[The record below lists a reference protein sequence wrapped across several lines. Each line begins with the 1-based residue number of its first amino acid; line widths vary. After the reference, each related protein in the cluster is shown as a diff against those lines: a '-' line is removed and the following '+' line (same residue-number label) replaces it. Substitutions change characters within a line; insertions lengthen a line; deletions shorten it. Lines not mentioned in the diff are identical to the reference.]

1 MPTRTRTPDLLAPAG
16 QVPRPELPAAATPDQ
31 PPAQA
36 GKAAHDRP
44 PAQAGKAA
52 DDGKAAQDEPADR
65 AVHAGELDQDGESLW
80 SGLRLV
86 AVPAGWPPYD
96 CETHGAACPAADLEA
111 DRMPPRSEAA
121 DKAASAW
128 NAVPAPAGASART
141 SGVAEAGKGEA
152 GTGEARVRGPDQTPG
167 LRVAWAGQFAQ
178 VLVEVLA
185 GYRPSKQ
192 LIPLTTERVRAHVDL
207 LSCAVATGQRPR
219 IQRVMTS
226 RPAAGVVEMTMVVS
240 FGPRSRALAT
250 RFEHVP
256 ARPPVPGRPARPARW
271 LCTEIEA
278 DLPDLAT

>member
-36 GKAAHDRP
+36 GKAAHDGP
-44 PAQAGKAA
+44 
-52 DDGKAAQDEPADR
+52 AAQDRPAGGP
-65 AVHAGELDQDGESLW
+65 VHAGELDQDVEPPW

-111 DRMPPRSEAA
+111 GHMPPRSEAA
-121 DKAASAW
+121 DEAALAW
-128 NAVPAPAGASART
+128 NAVPASAGANART
-141 SGVAEAGKGEA
+141 SGAGEA
-152 GTGEARVRGPDQTPG
+152 STGEASTGEARVRGPDQTPG

-185 GYRPSKQ
+185 GYRPPKQ